1 MTELLKVANVVSLFK
16 KTGSAISLSKDPQE
30 NKMTDSKEIS
40 QLRRQILLGAAGAS
54 LAGYNLPT
62 WAQGASQTLKISHQ
76 FPSGTDFRDRLC
88 KKFADEVTKRTKGAL
103 KFDVYPQSSLMKT
116 NTQFSALRKG
126 ALDFSFYPM
135 PYAGGEVVEANIG
148 LMPGLVTSYEQGAKW
163 KNAEVGKILNKVM
176 ESKGI
181 IIVSWVW
188 QAGGVA
194 TRSGPIIVPE
204 DIKGVKVRGGSRE
217 FDAMLK
223 AAGGSVMTSIPSNEV
238 YQAMQAGSLEAAYT
252 SSASLMSFKLA
263 ELSKNFTSA
272 KIKSYWYMLEPLM
285 MSKMVFDALPANQRE
300 IIMAVGADME
310 KFGTEQAKLDDIDA
324 SISFAKA
331 GNKVFEL
338 DSSIV
343 EKWKAVAKPSAWKE
357 FSERNETCAAMMRS
371 AEKIT

>member
-1 MTELLKVANVVSLFK
+1 
-16 KTGSAISLSKDPQE
+16 
-30 NKMTDSKEIS
+30 MTDSKEIS
-40 QLRRQILLGAAGAS
+40 QLRRTLLLGAAGAS
-54 LAGYNLPT
+54 LAGYDLSAF
-62 WAQGASQTLKISHQ
+62 AQSGAKSLKISHQ

-88 KKFADEVTKRTKGAL
+88 KKFGEEVTKKTNGEL

-116 NTQFSALRKG
+116 NAQFSALRKG

-148 LMPGLVTSYEQGAKW
+148 LMPALVTSYEQGAKW

-181 IIVSWVW
+181 VIVSWVW

-194 TRSGPIIVPE
+194 TRSGPIVVP
-204 DIKGVKVRGGSRE
+204 DDVKGVKVRGGSRE

-223 AAGGSVMTSIPSNEV
+223 AAGASVMTSIPSNEI
-238 YQAMQAGSLEAAYT
+238 YQAVQTGSLEAAYT

-263 ELSKNFTSA
+263 ELTKNFTSA
-272 KIKSYWYMLEPLM
+272 KNKSYWYMLEPLM
-285 MSKMVFDALPANQRE
+285 MSKTVFDSLTPKQRDV
-300 IIMAVGADME
+300 IMAVGVDME

-324 SISFAKA
+324 SIAFAKA
-331 GNKVFEL
+331 GNKVFEM
-338 DSSIV
+338 DTSV
-343 EKWKAVAKPSAWKE
+343 VDKWKAVAKNSAWKE

-371 AEKIT
+371 AEKIS

>member
-1 MTELLKVANVVSLFK
+1 
-16 KTGSAISLSKDPQE
+16 
-30 NKMTDSKEIS
+30 MTDSKEIS

-54 LAGYNLPT
+54 LAGYNLPI

-116 NTQFSALRKG
+116 NAQFSALRKG
-126 ALDFSFYPM
+126 ALDFSFYPL

-163 KNAEVGKILNKVM
+163 KTAEVGKILNKVM

-181 IIVSWVW
+181 VIVSWVW

-238 YQAMQAGSLEAAYT
+238 YQAMQTGSLDAAYT

-272 KIKSYWYMLEPLM
+272 KNKSYWYMLEPLM

-300 IIMAVGADME
+300 IIMSVGADME

-324 SISFAKA
+324 SIAFAKA

-338 DSSIV
+338 DASVV

-357 FSERNETCAAMMRS
+357 FTERNETCAAMMAS
-371 AEKIT
+371 AIKISG